1 VTEVRGKRRK
11 QGRTRERMERRGK
24 DWMEQQ
30 VAPKP
35 SRTCWGPPGCFV
47 GLCRA
52 WYDRTNE
59 RTNERASERTS
70 PTRPKTTPTFES
82 AAGRPPLHPNNPQAT
97 PHAQRD
103 ATPRK
108 PTGRPQHAFCSYTRT
123 PQLHPPKTVR
133 HKTGSTPEAKHRGNA
148 QQFKGARYISSRRAA
163 ATVTMA
169 ATDERHS
176 QHTAAH

>member
-1 VTEVRGKRRK
+1 MHVSL
-11 QGRTRERMERRGK
+11 RERAGDRLGVSRG
-24 DWMEQQ
+24 
-30 VAPKP
+30 
-35 SRTCWGPPGCFV
+35 TLGPV
-47 GLCRA
+47 TIE
-52 WYDRTNE
+52 RTNE

-70 PTRPKTTPTFES
+70 PTRPK
-82 AAGRPPLHPNNPQAT
+82 RPPHSSRRRGSPLPLHSHNPQAA